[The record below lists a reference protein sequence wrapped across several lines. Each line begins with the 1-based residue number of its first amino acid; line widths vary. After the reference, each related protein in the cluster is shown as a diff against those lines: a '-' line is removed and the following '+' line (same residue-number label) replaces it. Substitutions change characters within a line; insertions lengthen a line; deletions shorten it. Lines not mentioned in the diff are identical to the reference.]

1 MVAPIAAANTVMTT
15 RTVAATLR
23 LEETTAVPVQVW
35 PAGSCMCILVVHTPT
50 RRTSHFLDSAV
61 IVIGIILVIALAVGL
76 GVWRRRVYLATRQT
90 TVYTQSG
97 GVPVHTVTQ
106 YAY

>member
-1 MVAPIAAANTVMTT
+1 MQMVILFALLTVLPLADGGTYCGSEYCYDDSDCCCYSSV
-15 RTVAATLR
+15 RGNYCCSCSGL
-23 LEETTAVPVQVW
+23 
-35 PAGSCMCILVVHTPT
+35 AGWAI
-50 RRTSHFLDSAV
+50 AV